1 MGISAPPTSRPRWH
15 RVRFVVT
22 RAIRGVLHL
31 SDTPHRI
38 AIGSAAGLFV
48 MPLPIPG
55 QVILGPVL
63 ARLVGGNLIA
73 SIPWTWVNNP
83 FTVLFFVYAQ
93 YRLGLLFVA
102 GGGETMS
109 FAALGALFDRLQAM
123 PWGAAFSHGFE
134 VLGEVL
140 APLAVGTA
148 AAAVLF
154 AVPGYLLIYRLV
166 VVAQRKKKAR
176 YALWRRSGPSVGDG
190 VDTPGRKSSE

>member
-1 MGISAPPTSRPRWH
+1 MGITAPPTRRPWWRRWK
-15 RVRFVVT
+15 FVCV

-31 SDTPHRI
+31 SDTPHRV

-63 ARLVGGNLIA
+63 AKLVGGNLVA

-83 FTVLFFVYAQ
+83 FTVLFFIYSQ
-93 YRLGLLFVA
+93 YRLGLLFVS
-102 GGGETMS
+102 GVGEVMS
-109 FAALGALFDRLQAM
+109 FQALGSLIERLQTM
-123 PWGAAFSHGFE
+123 PWRDALSHGVE
-134 VLGEVL
+134 VLGDVL
-140 APLAVGTA
+140 APLAVGTVV
-148 AAAVLF
+148 AAVLY

-176 YALWRRSGPSVGDG
+176 YAQWRSGPSDGDG
-190 VDTPGRKSSE
+190 VDTSGKKSRE